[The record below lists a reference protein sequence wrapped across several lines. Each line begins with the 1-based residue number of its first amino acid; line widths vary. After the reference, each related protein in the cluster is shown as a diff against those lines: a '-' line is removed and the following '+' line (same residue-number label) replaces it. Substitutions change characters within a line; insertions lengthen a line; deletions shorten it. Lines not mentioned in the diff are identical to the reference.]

1 MFEYH
6 TMAANNN
13 VDSTHK
19 AQLINFV
26 TRHTAHHTPIA
37 LVTSG
42 GTSAPLEHNCVRF
55 LDNFSTGTRGAHA
68 VEQFLARGYAVIHL
82 KRTGSVSPF
91 GRLLNDA
98 LGCGRE
104 GLTLDTFGKLFDVG
118 LTVGDGGLDLD
129 VDDNSLIDRREEGND
144 DSQKCVDPWLYSTC
158 DQKSSSYIA
167 SSSRRRRGELSL
179 NHRLVNSTT
188 LQSTIRTYK
197 HIHQQGLLLTI
208 NFETVDD
215 YLQKLQLCSEAISI
229 AGPLGLVF
237 LAAAVSDFYLPKEKR
252 AMHKIQSRDY
262 GIKSQA
268 SSSNASSA
276 SEEENYSGDSTMQV
290 HSDNTLTLTLY
301 PVPKI
306 IPTLRQEWCPNAF
319 VVGFK
324 LETDQSILRQKSV
337 VAMEKNNVHLVI
349 GNELATRYEKVFI
362 LSRGGSYIDLEDDD
376 IVVTNNEC
384 DQYVASE
391 LPDGYHVS
399 EVTAAHGFDL
409 EYATIE
415 YVVRHHF
422 HYIST
427 DENISSTGLKQK
439 LSPAELVVETTLKA
453 KKNHDE
459 RLGAQYRQLQRER
472 LKVRVI
478 DFAWNAAGS
487 VLGMAISYGIGR
499 MLSGR
504 QQQYGA

>member
-1 MFEYH
+1 
-6 TMAANNN
+6 MAANNG
-13 VDSTHK
+13 DAAHK

-91 GRLLNDA
+91 GRLLQEA
-98 LGCGRE
+98 LGCGKE
-104 GLTLDTFGKLFDVG
+104 GLTLETFGKLFDVG
-118 LTVGDGGLDLD
+118 LTDGDGGLELD
-129 VDDNSLIDRREEGND
+129 VDDNCLINTREEGND
-144 DSQKCVDPWLYSTC
+144 GSQKCLDPWLYSKC
-158 DQKSSSYIA
+158 GERDSSGSTA
-167 SSSRRRRGELSL
+167 VSNRRRRGELSL

-188 LQSTIRTYK
+188 LQATIRTYK

-237 LAAAVSDFYLPKEKR
+237 LAAAVSDFYIPKEKR

-268 SSSNASSA
+268 SSSNASSI
-276 SEEENYSGDSTMQV
+276 SEEGNNAGDSNMQV
-290 HSDNTLTLTLY
+290 QSDNTLTLTLY

-306 IPTLRQEWCPNAF
+306 IPTLRQVWCPNAF

-324 LETDQSILRQKSV
+324 LETDQTILRQKSV
-337 VAMEKNNVHLVI
+337 IAMEKNNVHLVI

-362 LSRGGSYIDLEDDD
+362 LSRGGSDIDLENDE
-376 IVVTNNEC
+376 VVVSNNGCE
-384 DQYVASE
+384 QYGASE

-399 EVTAAHGFDL
+399 EVTASHGFDL

-415 YVVRHHF
+415 YVARHHF

-427 DENISSTGLKQK
+427 NENISSTGLKLK